1 MNAFAMT
8 MKIENLQVTYGSKK
22 MCWDVIIKYSLT
34 DYGYIEARIDSR
46 GGVCSF
52 ITDDDDDDLIVGNDI
67 FQDVELGWDGALL

>member
-8 MKIENLQVTYGSKK
+8 MKIENLQVNYGSKK

-46 GGVCSF
+46 GGVCAF
-52 ITDDDDDDLIVGNDI
+52 QTDDDDTLVGNEI
-67 FQDVELGWDGALL
+67 F

>member
-1 MNAFAMT
+1 
-8 MKIENLQVTYGSKK
+8 

-52 ITDDDDDDLIVGNDI
+52 LTDDDDDDDDLMVGNDI